1 MTDQYTKVAQ
11 AARYLKEQFGADMP
25 DTAMILGSGLGSLI
39 DSLDNVKAV
48 EYHEIPHF
56 PVPTV
61 AGHQGQI
68 IKGML
73 NGYPVLCLQGRVHS
87 YEGLAHQDLAI
98 SIRTLSLL
106 GVKRLIITSA
116 VGSLREDMGPG
127 SVMLVNDHINWG
139 NVNPLIGNTDS
150 RFGDQFTDMTHT
162 YSTDLAEVFRQSAQK
177 QAIELFEGVFLIVT
191 GPNFETPAEIRA
203 FRTLGADVVGMSM
216 IPEAMVARHAGMEVA
231 ALSMVTNLAAGMTGQ
246 ALSHEETL
254 SEGQKAAQNLSKLLH
269 EFMALVPNAGR

>member
-1 MTDQYTKVAQ
+1 MTDLYTRITE
-11 AARYLKEQFGADMP
+11 AANFLKHHLGDDLP

-39 DSLDNVKAV
+39 DGLTDSQVV
-48 EYHEIPHF
+48 EYADIPNF

-61 AGHQGQI
+61 AGHQGRI
-68 IKGML
+68 IMGKL
-73 NGYPVLCLQGRVHS
+73 NGYPVFCMQGRVHS
-87 YEGLAHQDLAI
+87 YEGLDHKELSI
-98 SIRTLSLL
+98 SLRALRLL

-116 VGSLREDMGPG
+116 VGSLREEMGPG
-127 SVMLVNDHINWG
+127 SVMLVSDHINWG

-162 YSTDLAEVFRQSAQK
+162 YSQSLADTFRQAATNK
-177 QAIELFEGVFLIVT
+177 DLNLHEGVFLIVT

-203 FRTLGADVVGMSM
+203 FQILGGDVVGMSM
-216 IPEAMVARHAGMEVA
+216 VPEAMVARHAGMEVA

-254 SEGQKAAQNLSKLLH
+254 SEGKKAAQNLSTLLH
-269 EFMALVPNAGR
+269 EFMGLVSPPN

>member
-1 MTDQYTKVAQ
+1 MTDLYSKISE
-11 AARYLKEQFGADMP
+11 AADFIKQQFGNDLP

-39 DSLDNVKAV
+39 DGLSDSQSVNYAD
-48 EYHEIPHF
+48 IPNF

-68 IKGML
+68 IKGNL
-73 NGYPVLCLQGRVHS
+73 NGYPVFCMQGRVHS
-87 YEGLAHQDLAI
+87 YEGLDHKDLSI
-98 SIRTLSLL
+98 SLRALSLL

-127 SVMLVNDHINWG
+127 SVMLVRDHINWG

-162 YSTDLAEVFRQSAQK
+162 YSEALADTFREAAANK
-177 QAIELFEGVFLIVT
+177 TIKLHEGVFLIVT

-203 FRTLGADVVGMSM
+203 FQILGGDVVGMSM
-216 IPEAMVARHAGMEVA
+216 VPEAMVARHAGMEIA

-246 ALSHEETL
+246 ALSHAETL
-254 SEGQKAAQNLSKLLH
+254 SEGQKAAQNLSALLH
-269 EFMALVPNAGR
+269 EFMALVKPAN

>member
-1 MTDQYTKVAQ
+1 MTDLYSKISE
-11 AARYLKEQFGADMP
+11 AADFLRTQFGNDLP

-39 DSLDNVKAV
+39 DGLTDSQSV
-48 EYHEIPHF
+48 EYADIPNF

-61 AGHQGQI
+61 AGHQGRI
-68 IKGML
+68 IKGNL
-73 NGYPVLCLQGRVHS
+73 NGYPVFCMQGRVHS
-87 YEGLAHQDLAI
+87 YEGLDHKDLSI
-98 SIRTLSLL
+98 SLRALSLL

-116 VGSLREDMGPG
+116 VGSLREEMGPG
-127 SVMLVNDHINWG
+127 SVMLVSDHINWG

-162 YSTDLAEVFRQSAQK
+162 YSADLANTFRTAASNKALK
-177 QAIELFEGVFLIVT
+177 LHEGVFLIVT

-203 FRTLGADVVGMSM
+203 FQILGGDVVGMSM
-216 IPEAMVARHAGMEVA
+216 VPEAMVARHAGMEIA

-254 SEGQKAAQNLSKLLH
+254 EEGQKAAQNLSTLLH
-269 EFMALVPNAGR
+269 EFMAIVPPAQ